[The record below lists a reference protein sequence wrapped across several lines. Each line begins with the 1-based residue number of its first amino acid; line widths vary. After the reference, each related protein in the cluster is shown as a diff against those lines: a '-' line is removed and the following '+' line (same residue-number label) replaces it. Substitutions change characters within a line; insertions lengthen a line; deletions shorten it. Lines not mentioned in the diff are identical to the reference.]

1 MKNKRKEILMVS
13 DRQAQKI
20 EEKKLADLKGK
31 KDSSQREVG
40 GMTYTSK
47 QTLKPIKSIFIR
59 G

>member
-1 MKNKRKEILMVS
+1 MVS